1 MLRSMNIGN
10 RLTIIVL
17 GINIFVLVFI
27 AVVATTSSD
36 AALRQQAITRFN
48 IKSREANTT
57 LYETFQQMETIVR
70 EIADAVSAVD
80 YSDNIALREA
90 MLNRLYTLNNRY
102 LYRFAVYRPDGR
114 VSLLRLRNP
123 LLPNAYEFR
132 TFIQRTERPS
142 APEFY
147 APLET
152 NKVAWIRQERA
163 FYDMLRQPAVTIAA
177 PFKPKGSSK
186 PEGVVWAD
194 LPLNILQRLVNDALD
209 NEGLLTEIL
218 QGYAILVDSNNELLT
233 QHNIYL
239 RAGDVPQNVREILD
253 VVQAKRTTAGGVN
266 EVRDPVTGLDSF
278 ININNFLINNWRLIT
293 TLPTDEV
300 PTVPLTIIPPI
311 IVVSFL
317 GVLVLVWAINRF
329 MAGEVGEPLQRLGTA
344 AQGIGGGDLRY
355 FVPYQDRADEIGR
368 LAFAMEDMRRSLAY
382 SYDELSRWSRT
393 LEQRVAD
400 RTKEL
405 EQARRDAQASADELT
420 AIYTESLVVVR
431 ESKLTPV
438 LEAFTQRIQSM
449 LNACYVGVWLLT
461 DDGERLQLLHSNIPN
476 RDNELLTIRVGQGIA
491 GQAVAQG
498 KPVIVEDYANYPHR
512 VLLYDEQDGTPF
524 DIALSVPLQFVG
536 KPIGAVVVGRREDDL
551 LFDEDDLRMLSLF
564 ANLVSPSVRNAQLFV
579 RMNQAFEEAERAN
592 QVKTRF
598 LASVTHE
605 LRTPLN
611 LIINNMDFMRVGA
624 FGEVTPDQVTR
635 LNQTIRSAEHL
646 LYLINDLLDVSKI
659 EAGEMQLFIQ
669 PNDVYTMLD
678 DTVDN
683 AIAFMDKIDGKAE
696 AVKLITD
703 IADDLPQLPMDVR
716 RVRQVLTNLLT
727 NAIKF
732 TEKGEVRL
740 TVKKGESG
748 VIFSVSDTGIG
759 IPDDEAHKL
768 FEAFSRTE
776 LSKQQNIEGTGLG
789 LPISKFLVEQ
799 HGGELTFTSK
809 VGVGTTFTFTLPFV
823 TPSASDSQELQ
834 RSDPTIAAILA
845 NKD

>member
-317 GVLVLVWAINRF
+317 GVLMLVWAINRF

>member
-253 VVQAKRTTAGGVN
+253 VVQTKRTTAGGVN

-420 AIYTESLVVVR
+420 AVYTESLVVVR

-498 KPVIVEDYANYPHR
+498 KPIIVEDYANYPHR

-740 TVKKGESG
+740 TVKKEQDG

-759 IPDDEAHKL
+759 IPEDEAHKL